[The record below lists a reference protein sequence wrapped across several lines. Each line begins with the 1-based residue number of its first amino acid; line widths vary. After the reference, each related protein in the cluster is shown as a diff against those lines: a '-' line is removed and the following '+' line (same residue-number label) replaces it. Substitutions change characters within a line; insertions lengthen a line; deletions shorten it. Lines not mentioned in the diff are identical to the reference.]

1 MAKTV
6 KAKRGAP
13 AAEAALAEPA
23 AASAP
28 NRVAQ
33 VLQDAVERGDLAQT
47 DLDLAMDKLGL
58 RRTES
63 RYSRDRRQDII
74 GAAIRIFS
82 QKGYYAATL
91 QEIADELGLTR
102 PAFYYYFKSKQEILE
117 AICRSAADGTDRAIE
132 TSLAQPSANDAE
144 ALRRVLVD
152 YAEHIAGQDTTAIMM
167 RNFEETSPDVQRE
180 IAARRRAREDNV
192 LAVLKRGVAGGEFAT
207 PQAHIAIITAFE
219 AIHAIANWY
228 HPDGPRSRHEIAEIV
243 ADILLNGLLTR

>member
-1 MAKTV
+1 MARKPKT
-6 KAKRGAP
+6 KP
-13 AAEAALAEPA
+13 ATPDDAATAEPIT

-28 NRVAQ
+28 GRVAQ

-47 DLDLAMDKLGL
+47 DLDVALDKLGL
-58 RRTES
+58 RRAES

-117 AICRSAADGTDRAIE
+117 AICRSAADTSDTAIE
-132 TSLAQPSANDAE
+132 NGLASPATDNAE
-144 ALRRVLVD
+144 ALRHVLVT

-167 RNFEETSPDVQRE
+167 RNFEETSPEAQRE
-180 IAARRRAREDNV
+180 IAGRRRQREDRV
-192 LAVLKRGVAGGEFAT
+192 LALLKQGIDAGELSA
-207 PQAHIAIITAFE
+207 PQARIATIILFE
-219 AIHAIANWY
+219 AIHAISNWY
-228 HPDGPRSRHEIAEIV
+228 KPTGPRTRHEVAEV
-243 ADILLNGLLTR
+243 VVDTLLNGVLAR